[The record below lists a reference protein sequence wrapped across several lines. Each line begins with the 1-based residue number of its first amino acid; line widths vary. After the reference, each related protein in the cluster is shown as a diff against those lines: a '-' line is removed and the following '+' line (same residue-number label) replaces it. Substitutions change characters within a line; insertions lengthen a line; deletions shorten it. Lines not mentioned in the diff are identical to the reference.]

1 MARSVLAVQPAVVAG
16 LNAAFTAADAL
27 GHTIVNNG
35 RTALI
40 VKNGSA
46 ASINVTITPGGTAGG
61 YVVTPVV
68 VAIAAAEEGYIGS
81 FPAYPF
87 NTTGGLVQVDFSAVT
102 SVTVAAISL

>member
-1 MARSVLAVQPAVVAG
+1 VCSQFNRPSWPAS
-16 LNAAFTAADAL
+16 TPSSPRPTRL

-87 NTTGGLVQVDFSAVT
+87 NTTSGLVQVDFSAVVT
-102 SVTVAAISL
+102 VTVAAISL